1 LENGRRSNYDAMKQL
16 KRFSGVKFV
25 CLFLQILGCCFLL
38 IAIGIAGYILLDL
51 DKFDQAFLQKRF
63 GELPAGYY
71 VERYD
76 FGSEDFLTDKRWWRI
91 KSHNDF
97 TELEKW
103 AKSREKFQKTPSHEC
118 YDDLRFQ
125 SKVVKRVTPNW
136 WLSDC
141 ALPRYKYIIV
151 GRGIVN
157 HFIVIDRKAE
167 SLYIAY
173 ESYW

>member
-1 LENGRRSNYDAMKQL
+1 MKQL

-103 AKSREKFQKTPSHEC
+103 AKSREKFQKTPFHEC